1 MKSFLCCLS
10 ILLVGVAQAKPVA
23 RIINGVPASTA
34 TYPWIGDLDGCA
46 GTLIAPQWVLTA
58 AHCFNNA
65 SDTAVDL
72 SVEQRL
78 PVQFLSDNIIR
89 VSPQVV
95 EVKAI
100 ELIPHPDYNP
110 RKGFNNDIALL
121 KLAKPITHIPVA
133 RLMSA
138 PSIATN
144 TPMVAIGR
152 GATKINDSN
161 KAVDPS
167 EILLRADL
175 FTVPNADC
183 KQAYLAE
190 GETIT
195 DNMLCLSGFSSD
207 DRSDTCSGDSGGPV
221 FIEADNQETVQT
233 GVISFGGST
242 KSGICSNPDLPS
254 VYTRVSRYQN
264 WIKQHVPE
272 AKFSPGISAKF
283 PASCKTQL
291 DPNLNIFMPCL
302 VFDNQ
307 VYSTHLWLVDTN
319 LTWLWSGQLA
329 ASACPANP
337 HYCVS
342 VGSDVSLNFRNLTLD
357 GGQYKATLN
366 YAPTADAH
374 HWHYSS
380 HEPE

>member
-1 MKSFLCCLS
+1 MKRFLCCLGV
-10 ILLVGVAQAKPVA
+10 LLTGIAQAQPVA

-65 SDTAVDL
+65 TDTAVNFSL
-72 SVEQRL
+72 EHRL

-89 VSPQVV
+89 VSDQVV
-95 EVKAI
+95 EVKAV

-110 RKGFNNDIALL
+110 RRGFNNDIALL
-121 KLAKPITHIPVA
+121 KLATPVNHIPVA
-133 RLMSA
+133 TLMSA
-138 PSIATN
+138 PSIAVN

-152 GATKINDSN
+152 GATEVNDDN
-161 KAVDPS
+161 QAVKSS
-167 EILLRADL
+167 EILLKADL
-175 FTVPNADC
+175 FTVSNAVC
-183 KQAYLAE
+183 KQAYLSE

-221 FIEADNQETVQT
+221 FIEADNQATVQA
-233 GVISFGGST
+233 GIISFGGST
-242 KSGICSNPDLPS
+242 KTRICSNPDLPS
-254 VYTRVSRYQN
+254 VYTRVSRYQS

-272 AKFSPGISAKF
+272 AKFAQSASAKF

-291 DPNLNIFMPCL
+291 DPNLNVAMPCL
-302 VFDNQ
+302 IFEGQ

-342 VGSDVSLNFRNLTLD
+342 VDNDLTLNFRNLTLD
-357 GGQYKATLN
+357 GSQYKATLS
-366 YAPTADAH
+366 YSPAVEGH
-374 HWHYSS
+374 HWRYSN